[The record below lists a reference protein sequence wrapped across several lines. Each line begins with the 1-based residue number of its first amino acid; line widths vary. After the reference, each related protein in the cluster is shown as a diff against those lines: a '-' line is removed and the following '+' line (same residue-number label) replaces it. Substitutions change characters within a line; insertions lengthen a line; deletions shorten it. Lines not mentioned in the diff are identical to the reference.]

1 MVPKNQLQGRQDE
14 RKLNHKSVNVF
25 MEPEEPE
32 VCLEKQPK
40 KKKEEV
46 KVEEGDDNNITMV
59 DKKMLCP
66 FVAFLPK

>member
-1 MVPKNQLQGRQDE
+1 
-14 RKLNHKSVNVF
+14 

-40 KKKEEV
+40 IKEEA